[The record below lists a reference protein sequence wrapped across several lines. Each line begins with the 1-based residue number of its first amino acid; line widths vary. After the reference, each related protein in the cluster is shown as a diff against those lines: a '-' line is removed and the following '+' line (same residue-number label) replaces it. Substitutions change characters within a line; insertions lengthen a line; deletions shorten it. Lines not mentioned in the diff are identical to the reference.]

1 MIEADSNAMDV
12 KRDLLNQ
19 RMKERHQQREMEIS
33 RCFEDREGLQTL
45 QFNLL
50 YFFRNVSSSEKSTEE
65 LVLIFYKD
73 LDPEVEEVTSATLW
87 ICFLDVI
94 FYLQI
99 ESMMGKIELLNEAEV
114 GTELDN
120 IVIKL
125 QKIQV
130 QHFLQC
136 IYPVFPNVFLGHGF

>member
-50 YFFRNVSSSEKSTEE
+50 YFFQWWNS
-65 LVLIFYKD
+65 VLIFYKCTYWAHFPY
-73 LDPEVEEVTSATLW
+73 LNLTLLSTHL
-87 ICFLDVI
+87 CTYFLSFVN
-94 FYLQI
+94 FYQ
-99 ESMMGKIELLNEAEV
+99 
-114 GTELDN
+114 
-120 IVIKL
+120 
-125 QKIQV
+125 
-130 QHFLQC
+130 F
-136 IYPVFPNVFLGHGF
+136 

>member
-33 RCFEDREGLQTL
+33 RCFESREGWQTL

-73 LDPEVEEVTSATLW
+73 LDPEVEEVTCATLW
-87 ICFLDVI
+87 MDLLFGCNFLLADRI
-94 FYLQI
+94 HD
-99 ESMMGKIELLNEAEV
+99 GKDWIA
-114 GTELDN
+114 
-120 IVIKL
+120 K
-125 QKIQV
+125 
-130 QHFLQC
+130 
-136 IYPVFPNVFLGHGF
+136 

>member
-73 LDPEVEEVTSATLW
+73 LDHEVEEVTCAMQQ
-87 ICFLDVI
+87 
-94 FYLQI
+94 Y
-99 ESMMGKIELLNEAEV
+99 
-114 GTELDN
+114 
-120 IVIKL
+120 
-125 QKIQV
+125 
-130 QHFLQC
+130 
-136 IYPVFPNVFLGHGF
+136 GFAFWM